1 MWKRGW
7 DPEHGGILYNVDV
20 RDLPVQEYWHHMKFW
35 WPHNEAVIATLLAWE
50 LTEDAKYL
58 EWHSL
63 VHDWAQAHF
72 ADPEHGEWLGYL
84 DREGRPT
91 SSLKG
96 GTFKGPFHL
105 PRMQMYCWKL
115 LEGMS

>member
-1 MWKRGW
+1 
-7 DPEHGGILYNVDV
+7 
-20 RDLPVQEYWHHMKFW
+20 
-35 WPHNEAVIATLLAWE
+35 
-50 LTEDAKYL
+50 L